1 MTLATWIKLKIR
13 PLMRSII
20 RFFLFYYY
28 DTSLTIGGNGRVS
41 LGKKVA
47 TSNTLFNVSSGSI
60 YVGDYTIFGQN
71 VMLLTGRHQFVNGQ
85 RAGIELVR
93 NSASWGGG
101 DIEVPSSGYDI
112 VIGNGTW
119 IASGVIITGGVSI
132 GSNSIV
138 AAGAVVTKNMPDYAI
153 IAGVPAVVIGD
164 TRNMPA
170 KDSSEVSH

>member
-1 MTLATWIKLKIR
+1 
-13 PLMRSII
+13 
-20 RFFLFYYY
+20 
-28 DTSLTIGGNGRVS
+28 
-41 LGKKVA
+41 
-47 TSNTLFNVSSGSI
+47 
-60 YVGDYTIFGQN
+60 
-71 VMLLTGRHQFVNGQ
+71 MLLTGRHQFVNGQ

-112 VIGNGTW
+112 VIGSGTW

-153 IAGVPAVVIGD
+153 VAGVPATVIGD

-170 KDSSEVSH
+170 KDSGEVSH